1 MKAKKKAPARKRT
14 VGDDYKPQRILVPT
28 DFSYPAEQA
37 LKHALAIA
45 RRNRAEISLIHVV
58 SKVSIPDMV
67 FASTRIDLKL
77 IKDLSAER
85 MERLAKRFKL
95 KPAHQ
100 VVCDGNAAEEV
111 VKFAEKIKADLLVIS
126 SRGHTALER
135 MVIGSTAERIVH
147 FSTCPVLVIPIG
159 KLKTPAAS
167 RGKRTKQ

>member
-14 VGDDYKPQRILVPT
+14 VGDDYKPQTILVPT

-45 RRNRAEISLIHVV
+45 KRNRAKISLIHVV

-77 IKDLSAER
+77 IKDLAAER
-85 MERLAKRFKL
+85 LDRLVRRFKL

-100 VVCDGNAAEEV
+100 LVCDGNAAEEV
-111 VKFAEKIKADLLVIS
+111 VKFAEKIKADLVVLS
-126 SRGHTALER
+126 SRGHSTLER
-135 MVIGSTAERIVH
+135 IVIGSTAERIVH
-147 FSTCPVLVIPIG
+147 FSTCPVLIIPIG
-159 KLKTPAAS
+159 KAKTKAAKKKKKS
-167 RGKRTKQ
+167 G